1 MRRRFTCRRTSP
13 SIFPPETISRPAFP
27 VTALTYLLV
36 ALGGA
41 IGSVARAWV
50 SVLAVRLAGAGFP
63 WGTVVINVAGSALI
77 GIVAATALSPTR
89 TLLTQEVRVF
99 LMVGI
104 CGGFTTFSSFS
115 LQTFELL
122 REGRPAAALA
132 NVAMSVLLCV
142 LATAAGYLGTAA
154 LVSR

>member
-1 MRRRFTCRRTSP
+1 MN
-13 SIFPPETISRPAFP
+13 
-27 VTALTYLLV
+27 ALTYLLV

-50 SVLAVRLAGAGFP
+50 GVTAVRLVGASFP
-63 WGTVVINVAGSALI
+63 WGTMVINVVGSLVI
-77 GIVAATALSPTR
+77 GMVAATALSPTR
-89 TLLTQEVRVF
+89 TLFTQEVRIF
-99 LMVGI
+99 LMVGF

-132 NVAMSVLLCV
+132 NVALSVVLCIV
-142 LATAAGYLGTAA
+142 ATAAGYAGGSAFAA
-154 LVSR
+154 R

>member
-1 MRRRFTCRRTSP
+1 MN
-13 SIFPPETISRPAFP
+13 
-27 VTALTYLLV
+27 ALTYMLV

-50 SVLAVRLAGAGFP
+50 AVMAVRLVGASFP
-63 WGTVVINVAGSALI
+63 WGTMVINIVGSAVI
-77 GIVAATALSPTR
+77 GVVAATALSPTR
-89 TLLTQEVRVF
+89 TIFTQEVRIF
-99 LMVGI
+99 LMVGF

-132 NVAMSVLLCV
+132 NVALSVLLC
-142 LATAAGYLGTAA
+142 LLGTTAGYLGTTA

>member
-1 MRRRFTCRRTSP
+1 MN
-13 SIFPPETISRPAFP
+13 
-27 VTALTYLLV
+27 ALTYLLV

-50 SVLAVRLAGAGFP
+50 GVTAVRLVGASFP
-63 WGTVVINVAGSALI
+63 WGTMVINVVGSLVI
-77 GIVAATALSPTR
+77 GMVAATALSPTR
-89 TLLTQEVRVF
+89 TLFTQEVRIF
-99 LMVGI
+99 LMVGF

-132 NVAMSVLLCV
+132 NVALSVVLCIV
-142 LATAAGYLGTAA
+142 ATAAGYAGGSVFAK
-154 LVSR
+154 

>member
-1 MRRRFTCRRTSP
+1 MN
-13 SIFPPETISRPAFP
+13 
-27 VTALTYLLV
+27 ALTYLLV

-50 SVLAVRLAGAGFP
+50 GVTAVRLVGASFP
-63 WGTVVINVAGSALI
+63 WGTMVINVVGSLVI
-77 GIVAATALSPTR
+77 GMVAATALSPTR
-89 TLLTQEVRVF
+89 TLFTQEVRIF
-99 LMVGI
+99 LMVGF

-132 NVAMSVLLCV
+132 NVALSVVLCIV
-142 LATAAGYLGTAA
+142 ATAAGYAGGAA
-154 LVSR
+154 FAAR

>member
-1 MRRRFTCRRTSP
+1 MNT
-13 SIFPPETISRPAFP
+13 
-27 VTALTYLLV
+27 LTYLLV

-50 SVLAVRLAGAGFP
+50 GVTAVRLVGASFP
-63 WGTVVINVAGSALI
+63 WGTMVINVGGSLVI
-77 GIVAATALSPTR
+77 GLVAATALSPTR
-89 TLLTQEVRVF
+89 TLFTQEVRVF
-99 LMVGI
+99 LMVGF

-132 NVAMSVLLCV
+132 NVALSVVLCV
-142 LATAAGYLGTAA
+142 VATAAGYAGGSA
-154 LVSR
+154 LAR

>member
-1 MRRRFTCRRTSP
+1 MN
-13 SIFPPETISRPAFP
+13 
-27 VTALTYLLV
+27 ALTYLLV

-50 SVLAVRLAGAGFP
+50 SVMAVRLVGAGFP
-63 WGTVVINVAGSALI
+63 WGTMLINILGSLVI

-89 TLLTQEVRVF
+89 TLVTQEVRIF

-122 REGRPAAALA
+122 REGRAGAALA
-132 NVAMSVLLCV
+132 NVALSVVLCGV
-142 LATAAGYLGTAA
+142 ATAAGYIGGTT
-154 LVSR
+154 LMR

>member
-1 MRRRFTCRRTSP
+1 MNT
-13 SIFPPETISRPAFP
+13 
-27 VTALTYLLV
+27 LTYLLV

-41 IGSVARAWV
+41 LGSVARAWV
-50 SVLAVRLAGAGFP
+50 GVTAVRLVGAGFP
-63 WGTVVINVAGSALI
+63 WGTMLINVVGSLVI

-89 TLLTQEVRVF
+89 TLFTQEVRIF

-132 NVAMSVLLCV
+132 NVALSVVLCV
-142 LATAAGYLGTAA
+142 IATAAGYAGGTALA
-154 LVSR
+154 R

>member
-1 MRRRFTCRRTSP
+1 MN
-13 SIFPPETISRPAFP
+13 
-27 VTALTYLLV
+27 ALPYLLV

-50 SVLAVRLAGAGFP
+50 SVMAVRLVGAGFP
-63 WGTVVINVAGSALI
+63 WGTMVINIVGSLVI
-77 GIVAATALSPTR
+77 GMVAASALSPTR
-89 TLLTQEVRVF
+89 TLITQEVRIF
-99 LMVGI
+99 LMVGF

-132 NVAMSVLLCV
+132 NIALSVVICI
-142 LATAAGYLGTAA
+142 AAASAGYLGTTAIFQ
-154 LVSR
+154 R

>member
-1 MRRRFTCRRTSP
+1 MN
-13 SIFPPETISRPAFP
+13 
-27 VTALTYLLV
+27 ALTYLLV

-50 SVLAVRLAGAGFP
+50 GVTAVRLVGASFP
-63 WGTVVINVAGSALI
+63 WGTMVINVVGSLVI
-77 GIVAATALSPTR
+77 GMVAATALSPTR
-89 TLLTQEVRVF
+89 TLFTQEVRIF
-99 LMVGI
+99 LMVGF

-132 NVAMSVLLCV
+132 NVALSVVLCIV
-142 LATAAGYLGTAA
+142 ATAAGYAGGSAFA
-154 LVSR
+154 GR

>member
-1 MRRRFTCRRTSP
+1 MN
-13 SIFPPETISRPAFP
+13 
-27 VTALTYLLV
+27 ALTYLLV

-50 SVLAVRLAGAGFP
+50 GVTAVRLVGASFP
-63 WGTVVINVAGSALI
+63 WGTMVVNVVGSAII
-77 GIVAATALSPTR
+77 GIVAASALSPTR
-89 TLLTQEVRVF
+89 TLFTQEVRIF
-99 LMVGI
+99 LMVGF

-132 NVAMSVLLCV
+132 NVALSVVVCV
-142 LATAAGYLGTAA
+142 MASAAGYAATTA
-154 LVSR
+154 LFER

>member
-1 MRRRFTCRRTSP
+1 MNT
-13 SIFPPETISRPAFP
+13 
-27 VTALTYLLV
+27 LTYLLV

-50 SVLAVRLAGAGFP
+50 GVTAVRLVGASFP
-63 WGTVVINVAGSALI
+63 WSTMVINVVGSAII
-77 GIVAATALSPTR
+77 GIVAASALSPTR
-89 TLLTQEVRVF
+89 TLITQEVRIF
-99 LMVGI
+99 LMVGF

-132 NVAMSVLLCV
+132 NIALSVVLCIM
-142 LATAAGYLGTAA
+142 ATAAGYLGTTA
-154 LVSR
+154 LFAR

>member
-1 MRRRFTCRRTSP
+1 MN
-13 SIFPPETISRPAFP
+13 
-27 VTALTYLLV
+27 VLTYLLV
-36 ALGGA
+36 AVGGA

-50 SVLAVRLAGAGFP
+50 SVMAVRLVGASFP
-63 WGTVVINVAGSALI
+63 WGTMVINIVGSMVI

-89 TLLTQEVRVF
+89 TIFTQEVRIF
-99 LMVGI
+99 LMVGF

-122 REGRPAAALA
+122 REGRPGAALA
-132 NVAMSVLLCV
+132 NVALSVLLCL
-142 LATAAGYLGTAA
+142 LATTAGYLGTTA

>member
-1 MRRRFTCRRTSP
+1 MN
-13 SIFPPETISRPAFP
+13 
-27 VTALTYLLV
+27 ALTYLLV
-36 ALGGA
+36 AVGGA

-50 SVLAVRLAGAGFP
+50 SVMAVRLVGASFP
-63 WGTVVINVAGSALI
+63 WGTMVINIVGSMVI

-89 TLLTQEVRVF
+89 TIFTQEVRIF
-99 LMVGI
+99 LMVGF

-122 REGRPAAALA
+122 REGRPAVAFA
-132 NVAMSVLLCV
+132 NVALSVLLCL
-142 LATAAGYLGTAA
+142 LATTAGYLGTTA

>member
-1 MRRRFTCRRTSP
+1 MN
-13 SIFPPETISRPAFP
+13 
-27 VTALTYLLV
+27 ALTYLLV

-50 SVLAVRLAGAGFP
+50 SVMAVRLVGAGFP
-63 WGTVVINVAGSALI
+63 WGTMVINIVGSLVI
-77 GIVAATALSPTR
+77 GMVAASALSPTR
-89 TLLTQEVRVF
+89 TLITQEVRIF
-99 LMVGI
+99 LMVGF

-132 NVAMSVLLCV
+132 NIALSVVICI
-142 LATAAGYLGTAA
+142 AAASAGYLGTTAIFQ
-154 LVSR
+154 R

>member
-1 MRRRFTCRRTSP
+1 MNT
-13 SIFPPETISRPAFP
+13 
-27 VTALTYLLV
+27 LTYILV

-41 IGSVARAWV
+41 IGSLARAWV
-50 SVLAVRLAGAGFP
+50 GVTAVRLVGASFP
-63 WGTVVINVAGSALI
+63 WGTMVINVAGSLLI

-89 TLLTQEVRVF
+89 TLFTQEVRIFV
-99 LMVGI
+99 MVGI

-132 NVAMSVLLCV
+132 NVALSVILCV
-142 LATAAGYLGTAA
+142 VATAAGYAGASA
-154 LVSR
+154 LPR

>member
-1 MRRRFTCRRTSP
+1 MN
-13 SIFPPETISRPAFP
+13 
-27 VTALTYLLV
+27 ALTYLLV

-41 IGSVARAWV
+41 IGSVSRAWV
-50 SVLAVRLAGAGFP
+50 AVMAVRLVGASFP
-63 WGTVVINVAGSALI
+63 WGTMLINILGSMVI

-89 TLLTQEVRVF
+89 TIFTQEVRIF
-99 LMVGI
+99 LMVGF

-132 NVAMSVLLCV
+132 NVALSVLLCL
-142 LATAAGYLGTAA
+142 LATTAGYLGTTA